1 MQPVLPKKNI
11 GAIINGMN
19 NQLEWAEG
27 FLAYLKGECHLS
39 KNTVLAYGRDLI
51 KFYAWLGNRDISKL
65 KIRDL
70 STYPQ
75 FLHEQ
80 NLAPISI
87 ARHLVSLRMFYK
99 YLQLEQIVT
108 DNQAQLLGSQKLW
121 ERVPRVLSPVEVE
134 RLLAAPQPNAPCFL
148 RDRAILETLYATGC
162 RASELITIRMRDIL
176 WDDGF
181 IRVIGKGD
189 KERLVPFGA
198 SAAQA
203 VKTYIEQERPA
214 AMALNLQSKPD
225 VVFVSYR
232 GKPLRREAVW
242 ELIKKYALM
251 AGIKKE
257 ISPHSLRHSFA
268 THLLANGADLRLVQE
283 MLGHANISTTQI
295 YTHVDA
301 KRLKEIHKKF
311 HPRS

>member
-1 MQPVLPKKNI
+1 MKS
-11 GAIINGMN
+11 
-19 NQLEWAEG
+19 QLAWAEG
-27 FLAYLKGECHLS
+27 FLAYLNGECHLS

-80 NLAPISI
+80 NLSPISI

-99 YLQLEQIVT
+99 YLQLEQIVK

-121 ERVPRVLSPVEVE
+121 EHIPRVLSPVEVE

-176 WDDGF
+176 WDEGF

-189 KERLVPFGA
+189 KERMVPFGVR
-198 SAAQA
+198 AAQA
-203 VKTYIEQERPA
+203 VKTYIEQQTGRRFCFLSRQA
-214 AMALNLQSKPD
+214 AEKRSNLGAD
-225 VVFVSYR
+225 
-232 GKPLRREAVW
+232 
-242 ELIKKYALM
+242 KKICSH
-251 AGIKKE
+251 GWHKKRNQ
-257 ISPHSLRHSFA
+257 PP
-268 THLLANGADLRLVQE
+268 LLASFLCNAPVG
-283 MLGHANISTTQI
+283 
-295 YTHVDA
+295 
-301 KRLKEIHKKF
+301 
-311 HPRS
+311 

>member
-1 MQPVLPKKNI
+1 MVLPKNFN
-11 GAIINGMN
+11 GAIINSMN
-19 NQLEWAEG
+19 EQVSWAEG
-27 FLAYLKGECHLS
+27 FLAYLNGECHLS

-51 KFYAWLGNRDISKL
+51 KFYAWLGNRDITKL

-70 STYPQ
+70 SAYPQ

-121 ERVPRVLSPVEVE
+121 ERVPRVLSPSEVD

-162 RASELITIRMRDIL
+162 RASELITIQTRDIL

-189 KERLVPFGA
+189 KE
-198 SAAQA
+198 
-203 VKTYIEQERPA
+203 
-214 AMALNLQSKPD
+214 
-225 VVFVSYR
+225 
-232 GKPLRREAVW
+232 
-242 ELIKKYALM
+242 
-251 AGIKKE
+251 
-257 ISPHSLRHSFA
+257 
-268 THLLANGADLRLVQE
+268 
-283 MLGHANISTTQI
+283 
-295 YTHVDA
+295 DA
-301 KRLKEIHKKF
+301 
-311 HPRS
+311 

>member
-1 MQPVLPKKNI
+1 
-11 GAIINGMN
+11 MN
-19 NQLEWAEG
+19 NQAVWAKG

-39 KNTVLAYGRDLI
+39 NNTVLAYGRDLI
-51 KFYAWLGNRDISKL
+51 KFYQWLGPRDIAKL

-80 NLAPISI
+80 GLVPISI

-99 YLQLEQIVT
+99 YLQLEGYVSE
-108 DNQAQLLGSQKLW
+108 NQAQLLGSQKLW
-121 ERVPRVLSPVEVE
+121 DRVPRVLSPVEVE
-134 RLLAAPQPNAPCFL
+134 RLLAAPSPGKPCYL

-162 RASELITIRMRDIL
+162 RASELINIQMRNIL
-176 WDDGF
+176 WDEGF

-189 KERLVPFGA
+189 KERLVPFGQ

-203 VKTYIEQERPA
+203 VKAYIEQERPEA
-214 AMALNLQSKPD
+214 LALNLQNSKPD
-225 VVFVSYR
+225 QVFLSYR
-232 GKPLRREAVW
+232 GKPIRREAVW
-242 ELIKKYALM
+242 ELIKKYALI

-268 THLLANGADLRLVQE
+268 THLLANGVDLRLVQE

>member
-1 MQPVLPKKNI
+1 MQPVLPKKSI
-11 GAIINGMN
+11 GAIIISMKS
-19 NQLEWAEG
+19 QLAWAEG
-27 FLAYLKGECHLS
+27 FLAYLNGECHLS

-80 NLAPISI
+80 NLSPISI

-99 YLQLEQIVT
+99 YLQLEQIVK

-121 ERVPRVLSPVEVE
+121 EHIPRVLSPVEVE

-162 RASELITIRMRDIL
+162 RASELISIRMRDIL
-176 WDDGF
+176 WDEGF

-189 KERLVPFGA
+189 KERMVPFGFR
-198 SAAQA
+198 AAQA

-232 GKPLRREAVW
+232 GKPLRREAIW

-283 MLGHANISTTQI
+283 MLGHASINTTQI